1 MHSKNLDRPG
11 RRRCRACVILLA
23 STLAA
28 WLGPSFP
35 AKAGEPGAAERA
47 GWAFQLTPYIW
58 GAGLKGDVGTRSNL
72 PTAEIDAS
80 FGDIIENTDFA
91 FMLVG
96 EARCGRWGLVADLA
110 YLSIGA
116 DGTTPGLLFSGV
128 ETDADT
134 FIGTLGLT
142 YRLIDWP
149 DRWLDL
155 VAGGRVWSV
164 DNDVTF
170 KAGRLPEFS
179 TGVSESWI
187 DPVVGLRGSI
197 NLGSGF
203 VAAAY
208 ADVGSG
214 ASDLTWQIYGGIGYR
229 HLSVTMRT
237 MALSGTW
244 P

>member
-1 MHSKNLDRPG
+1 MTRSSTGLPFTTEEGCIRPWATRAQWRSRKIGVASKRHWWHKSGAMGGVARGQGHSKNLDRPG

-35 AKAGEPGAAERA
+35 AKADEPEAAERA
-47 GWAFQLTPYIW
+47 GWSFPLTPDIW

-96 EARCGRWGLVADLA
+96 EVRYGRWGVLADLA

-128 ETDADT
+128 ET
-134 FIGTLGLT
+134 
-142 YRLIDWP
+142 
-149 DRWLDL
+149 
-155 VAGGRVWSV
+155 
-164 DNDVTF
+164 
-170 KAGRLPEFS
+170 
-179 TGVSESWI
+179 
-187 DPVVGLRGSI
+187 
-197 NLGSGF
+197 
-203 VAAAY
+203 
-208 ADVGSG
+208 
-214 ASDLTWQIYGGIGYR
+214 
-229 HLSVTMRT
+229 
-237 MALSGTW
+237 
-244 P
+244 